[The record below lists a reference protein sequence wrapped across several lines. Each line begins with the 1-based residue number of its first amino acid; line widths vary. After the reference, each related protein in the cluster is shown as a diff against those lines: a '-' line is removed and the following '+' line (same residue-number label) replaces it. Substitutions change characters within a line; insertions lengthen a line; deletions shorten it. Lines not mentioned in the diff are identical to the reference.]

1 MGAFRHKKEIIFVIL
16 RSKQKKY
23 SHFSIRNLNKKKT
36 MMFRIPTVT
45 KNLLIINLI
54 AFIATYVF
62 QLRGIDLA
70 DIGGLHFF
78 MASNFHLY
86 QLVTYLF
93 LHASFMH
100 ILSNMFGLW
109 MFGCVIENV
118 WGPKKFLFYY
128 ITCGIG
134 AGLLQEIAQF
144 GSFYMTIMEQVPDA
158 TLGTVMAYGSQY
170 SSALNAW
177 TTIGA
182 SGAVYA
188 VILAFGM
195 TFPNERLFIIPFPF
209 PIKAKWFV
217 LGYVAIEFFSAL
229 GSSGDGVAHTAHL
242 GGMLFGYLMIRYWNH
257 HPGSSFDKGRGQ
269 QFFENL
275 KHNFEQRQ
283 QQSGRRDNPNMHAE
297 RGGSKEDDMNYNARK
312 KQNQEEIDAILDK
325 IRKSGYDSLTKE
337 EKKKLF
343 DASNQQ

>member
-1 MGAFRHKKEIIFVIL
+1 
-16 RSKQKKY
+16 
-23 SHFSIRNLNKKKT
+23 
-36 MMFRIPTVT
+36 MMFRIPTIT

-54 AFIATYVF
+54 AFFATFVL
-62 QLRGIDLA
+62 QLLGVDLA
-70 DIGGLHFF
+70 NVGGLHFF
-78 MASNFHLY
+78 MASDFHLY
-86 QLVTYLF
+86 QLMTYLF
-93 LHASFMH
+93 LHANFMH

-128 ITCGIG
+128 ISCGIG
-134 AGLLQEIAQF
+134 AGLLQEIAQL
-144 GSFYMTIMEQVPDA
+144 GSFYMTITAQDPSVSFGEIFAIGQQ
-158 TLGTVMAYGSQY
+158 LSHQ
-170 SSALNAW
+170 LNAW

-195 TFPNERLFIIPFPF
+195 SFPNERLFIIPFPF

-217 LGYVAIEFFSAL
+217 LFYVAIEFFSAL

-242 GGMLFGYLMIRYWNH
+242 GGMLFGFLMIRYWNR
-257 HPGSSFDKGRGQ
+257 HPSSGFDRGRGQ

-275 KHNFEQRQ
+275 KRNFEQRQ
-283 QQSGRRDNPNMHAE
+283 RQHQQNNNNHMHAE
-297 RGGSKEDDMNYNARK
+297 RGSSKEDDREFNARK
-312 KQNQEEIDAILDK
+312 RQNQEEIDAILDK

-343 DASNQQ
+343 DASNQR

>member
-1 MGAFRHKKEIIFVIL
+1 
-16 RSKQKKY
+16 
-23 SHFSIRNLNKKKT
+23 
-36 MMFRIPTVT
+36 MMFRIPPIT
-45 KNLLIINLI
+45 KNLLIINLL
-54 AFIATYVF
+54 AFFATFVL
-62 QLRGIDLA
+62 QMRGIDLA

-78 MASNFHLY
+78 LASNFHLY

-128 ITCGIG
+128 ISCGIG
-134 AGLLQEIAQF
+134 AGLLQELAQF
-144 GSFYMTIMEQVPDA
+144 GSFYMTVAESVPDA
-158 TLGTVMAYGSQY
+158 SLGTVFEYGHHY
-170 SSALNAW
+170 ASALNAW

-217 LGYVAIEFFSAL
+217 MGYVAIEFFSAL

-242 GGMLFGYLMIRYWNH
+242 GGMLFGYLMIRYWNR
-257 HPGSSFDKGRGQ
+257 HPDSGYDRSRGQ
-269 QFFENL
+269 QFFDNL
-275 KHNFEQRQ
+275 RRNFEQRRQ
-283 QQSGRRDNPNMHAE
+283 NHGDTGRGRYDNNHMHVE
-297 RGGSKEDDMNYNARK
+297 RGSKQDDMEYNARK

-343 DASNQQ
+343 DASNQR

>member
-1 MGAFRHKKEIIFVIL
+1 
-16 RSKQKKY
+16 
-23 SHFSIRNLNKKKT
+23 
-36 MMFRIPTVT
+36 MMFRIPTIT
-45 KNLLIINLI
+45 KNLLIINGI
-54 AFIATYVF
+54 AFLATLVL
-62 QLRGIDLA
+62 QIRGIDLA

-78 MASNFHLY
+78 MADNFHLY
-86 QLVTYLF
+86 QFISYLF
-93 LHASFMH
+93 LHANFMH

-144 GSFYMTIMEQVPDA
+144 GQFYYTIAEQAPGIGFGE
-158 TLGTVMAYGSQY
+158 LITVGHQLSHQ
-170 SSALNAW
+170 LNAW

-229 GSSGDGVAHTAHL
+229 GTSGDGVAHTAHL
-242 GGMLFGYLMIRYWNH
+242 GGMLFGFLMIRYWNK
-257 HPGSSFDKGRGQ
+257 HPNSGFDRSRGQ

-275 KHNFEQRQ
+275 KRSFDQRQ
-283 QQSGRRDNPNMHAE
+283 HNNSSQSSQRRNPNMHVE
-297 RGGSKEDDMNYNARK
+297 QGGSKEADMEYNARK
-312 KQNQEEIDAILDK
+312 RANQAEIDAILDK

-337 EKKKLF
+337 EKQKLF
-343 DASNQQ
+343 EASKQ

>member
-1 MGAFRHKKEIIFVIL
+1 
-16 RSKQKKY
+16 
-23 SHFSIRNLNKKKT
+23 
-36 MMFRIPTVT
+36 
-45 KNLLIINLI
+45 
-54 AFIATYVF
+54 
-62 QLRGIDLA
+62 
-70 DIGGLHFF
+70 
-78 MASNFHLY
+78 
-86 QLVTYLF
+86 
-93 LHASFMH
+93 
-100 ILSNMFGLW
+100 MFGLW

-134 AGLLQEIAQF
+134 AGLLQELAQF
-144 GSFYMTIMEQVPDA
+144 GSFYMTVAETVPET
-158 TLGTVMAYGSQY
+158 TLGTVFEYGSHY
-170 SSALNAW
+170 ANALNSW

-188 VILAFGM
+188 IILAFGM

-217 LGYVAIEFFSAL
+217 MGYVAIEFFSAL

-242 GGMLFGYLMIRYWNH
+242 GGMLFGYLMIRYWNR
-257 HPGSSFDKGRGQ
+257 HPNTSFDRSRGQ

-275 KHNFEQRQ
+275 KRSFDQRQ
-283 QQSGRRDNPNMHAE
+283 QHQQQPKSDMHVE
-297 RGGSKEDDMNYNARK
+297 QGGKQDDRAYNAK
-312 KQNQEEIDAILDK
+312 KRQNQEEIDAILDK

-343 DASNQQ
+343 DASNK

>member
-1 MGAFRHKKEIIFVIL
+1 
-16 RSKQKKY
+16 
-23 SHFSIRNLNKKKT
+23 
-36 MMFRIPTVT
+36 
-45 KNLLIINLI
+45 
-54 AFIATYVF
+54 
-62 QLRGIDLA
+62 
-70 DIGGLHFF
+70 
-78 MASNFHLY
+78 
-86 QLVTYLF
+86 
-93 LHASFMH
+93 MH

-128 ITCGIG
+128 ISCGIG

-144 GSFYMTIMEQVPDA
+144 GSFYMTIAEQVPDA
-158 TLGTVMAYGSQY
+158 TFNTVMGLGTQY
-170 SSALNAW
+170 ASALNAW

-242 GGMLFGYLMIRYWNH
+242 GGMLFGYLMIRYWQR
-257 HPGSSFDKGRGQ
+257 HPDSNFDRGRGQ

-275 KHNFEQRQ
+275 KRNFEQRHQ
-283 QQSGRRDNPNMHAE
+283 QKGHYNNPNMRAE

>member
-1 MGAFRHKKEIIFVIL
+1 
-16 RSKQKKY
+16 
-23 SHFSIRNLNKKKT
+23 

-45 KNLLIINLI
+45 KNLLIINLL
-54 AFIATYVF
+54 AFVATLVF
-62 QLRGIDLA
+62 QMRGIDLA

-78 MASNFHLY
+78 MASNFHFY

-144 GSFYMTIMEQVPDA
+144 GSFYMTIAEQVPA
-158 TLGTVMAYGSQY
+158 TTLGTVMEYGTHY
-170 SSALNAW
+170 ASALNAW

-217 LGYVAIEFFSAL
+217 MGYVAIEFFSAL
-229 GSSGDGVAHTAHL
+229 ASSGDGVAHTAHL
-242 GGMLFGYLMIRYWNH
+242 GGMLFGYLMIRYWNK
-257 HPGSSFDKGRGQ
+257 HPNATYNRSRGE

-275 KHNFEQRQ
+275 KRNFDQRHQ
-283 QQSGRRDNPNMHAE
+283 GGQRHYNPDMHAE
-297 RGGSKEDDMNYNARK
+297 RGGSKEDDREYNARK
-312 KQNQEEIDAILDK
+312 RQNQEEIDAILDK

-343 DASNQQ
+343 DASNQR

>member
-1 MGAFRHKKEIIFVIL
+1 
-16 RSKQKKY
+16 
-23 SHFSIRNLNKKKT
+23 
-36 MMFRIPTVT
+36 MFRIPTVT

-78 MASNFHLY
+78 MASNFQLY

-144 GSFYMTIMEQVPDA
+144 GSFYMTIVEQVPIRFSPECVDNHRCLWCRLCCDPRLWYDFPQRTVVYHSLPLPYQGEVVCA
-158 TLGTVMAYGSQY
+158 GLCGHRVLLGTRFFRRWCSPYGSPGRY
-170 SSALNAW
+170 ALW
-177 TTIGA
+177 
-182 SGAVYA
+182 
-188 VILAFGM
+188 L
-195 TFPNERLFIIPFPF
+195 P
-209 PIKAKWFV
+209 
-217 LGYVAIEFFSAL
+217 
-229 GSSGDGVAHTAHL
+229 
-242 GGMLFGYLMIRYWNH
+242 
-257 HPGSSFDKGRGQ
+257 
-269 QFFENL
+269 
-275 KHNFEQRQ
+275 
-283 QQSGRRDNPNMHAE
+283 
-297 RGGSKEDDMNYNARK
+297 DDTLL
-312 KQNQEEIDAILDK
+312 EPP
-325 IRKSGYDSLTKE
+325 S
-337 EKKKLF
+337 
-343 DASNQQ
+343 